1 MVNSTPTSAQRPPPS
16 SSSSS
21 SQEPVLESAQRPPPK
36 FLYSASSRQ
45 TTPAPSSNTDDPFE
59 QPPPTSAQRPP
70 PSETWSSIPGPTSHH
85 TAHLL
90 LAFSSLSSPDSS
102 DIVPDPV
109 SSQVLSVKPN
119 QAVGNSE
126 SSLLPSEQHASS
138 PSSTSTQSNYG
149 SSFSI
154 STSLLEAANNHDD
167 SRDDQDI
174 SQLQSYNSSGPSEHQ
189 SVPEEQEIPSTGDVQ
204 SREEFKAR
212 WERCSGAEEE
222 EDYRCVLLPAE
233 PSPSEYIPTSSSSR
247 SNCSDNEDVVP
258 TALLTDSIASGSN
271 LHPGLHPDLHPELHP
286 DLHPPPTYPPSF
298 AKFLGQSNS
307 DATTASTSE
316 APKLTTAAP
325 KSRKRKPADEE
336 ASKEPTKSKPDTSEP
351 AQACTQ
357 TCTRRSDLY
366 VRVTILLFQLRVSI
380 DVNEK
385 AMLKEDSKSLPD
397 SHLFTTPL
405 ACTSLYGYM
414 ESTHDP
420 SLPEN
425 DIDIDLSHDLDIDG
439 SVTLRTSLMPFEED
453 LFDIPDT
460 QNAYA
465 LRKRTEKRGAYTFL
479 DQDTSRNFDPSN
491 EKRVPKKNRTHA
503 SYSTLPTPYYALS
516 ILELPTNAPS
526 SIRAPP
532 PYDAP

>member
-109 SSQVLSVKPN
+109 SSQVLSVKP
-119 QAVGNSE
+119 
-126 SSLLPSEQHASS
+126 
-138 PSSTSTQSNYG
+138 T
-149 SSFSI
+149 
-154 STSLLEAANNHDD
+154 NNHDD

-271 LHPGLHPDLHPELHP
+271 
-286 DLHPPPTYPPSF
+286 LHPPPTYPPSF

-460 QNAYA
+460 Q
-465 LRKRTEKRGAYTFL
+465 
-479 DQDTSRNFDPSN
+479 
-491 EKRVPKKNRTHA
+491 